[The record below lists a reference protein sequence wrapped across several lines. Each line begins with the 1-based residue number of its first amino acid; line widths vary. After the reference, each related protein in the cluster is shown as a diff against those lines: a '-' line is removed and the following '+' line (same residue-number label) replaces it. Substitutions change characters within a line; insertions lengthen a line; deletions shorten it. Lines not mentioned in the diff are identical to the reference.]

1 MYTDAGKG
9 HNPCCAKFQTKQ
21 ELSEQ
26 KRKKQIREGI
36 GSLSTC
42 RKHSALAFT
51 FFEFY
56 TRTVRVWRLMP
67 TLERAMSCVEVG
79 PSLINRI
86 WFLWTLSPIQ
96 TDIRDDS
103 FFFLLF
109 LSFCCSCFAQNF
121 TQRRAAF
128 LSCAWRQRELSLLH
142 QGQTV
147 TKAIHIKYWN
157 FQLDCTMKVTFELV
171 YLSILTVQDFS
182 AETVV

>member
-103 FFFLLF
+103 FFFSSSFSFFLLF
-109 LSFCCSCFAQNF
+109 LFCTELYTAPGCLPFLCSE
-121 TQRRAAF
+121 TEGIISPSSRAN
-128 LSCAWRQRELSLLH
+128 S
-142 QGQTV
+142 
-147 TKAIHIKYWN
+147 N
-157 FQLDCTMKVTFELV
+157 
-171 YLSILTVQDFS
+171 
-182 AETVV
+182 